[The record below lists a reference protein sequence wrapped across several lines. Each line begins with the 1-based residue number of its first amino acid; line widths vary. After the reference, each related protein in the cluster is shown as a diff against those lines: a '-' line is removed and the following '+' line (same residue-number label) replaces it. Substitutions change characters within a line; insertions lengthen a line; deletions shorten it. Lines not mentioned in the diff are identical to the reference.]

1 MSLVFRKT
9 EYYYILGDGKT
20 TSNNLSSVES
30 FSARTNDKDYVG
42 VYIHTNDG
50 KSGAFHLLEVNGVE
64 QIHEV
69 ATFQF
74 ERYDETSLVK
84 LEETCAKY
92 TDSTFRLKR
101 VSDTLDIFMDFLEKG
116 C

>member
-1 MSLVFRKT
+1 MSAIFEKT
-9 EYYYILGDGKT
+9 EYYYTRSDKT
-20 TSNNLSSVES
+20 ISNNLSSVES
-30 FSARTNDKDYVG
+30 FSASANDKNYVG

-50 KSGAFHLLEVNGVE
+50 ESGAFHLFEVGGLE
-64 QIHEV
+64 QMFEV

-74 ERYDETSLVK
+74 TRYDETSLVQ

-92 TDSTFRLKR
+92 INSTFKLNE